1 MNDCEW
7 ARRISW
13 TVDNSS
19 AGNPFLEEEQTQQ
32 KQEEFMEAV
41 EQELVRVGEWYKDKV
56 TALEA
61 RVRQLDDE
69 EGLEG
74 EAALSGSAGAEV
86 VSALHLEAVRLTEF
100 VILNVEALR
109 KIVKKMDKQCGTSYQ
124 KVFVEKSL
132 KQSPLA
138 TKASDQPFNGE
149 RARACRRALEELVS
163 PERIQELR
171 SQAMESG
178 GVGLSTK
185 HWSLTRTLVS
195 ICCAL
200 MAFAMSQNSVP
211 LAKAQRCLGLMI
223 FTVVMWVSEA
233 APFEATA
240 MLVAPLAAALDVMD
254 GSKEDQAKKLLA
266 SVFNESLYLV
276 LSGFTMSS
284 IFSKCQLDCRAA
296 ALLQQSLGHRP
307 FLFMLAI
314 MWLGVGLSALLS
326 NVTAPLLL
334 VEVLKPLLRDM
345 PTDSRYSRALLLG
358 LAFACNVGGMM
369 TPISSPQNVASLQAL
384 RQHGRDITWSEW
396 LYLSI
401 PFCTLAVLVC
411 WLLLLVVYRFDLSES
426 EALRLQRPGS
436 PSSSKIPAVIFD
448 QEELS
453 YGKMAGLVGALATL
467 AAFAYAPAAQEVGGT
482 SSVALLF
489 VALSLGAGGIS
500 RETFNSYNW
509 HLLFLIGGGSALGL
523 AVQESGLLDLLT
535 DAVQRQLSS
544 SPWLLIVELTLV
556 IVGATTFVS
565 HTVAAL
571 VLMPLVVQ
579 LGEEAGV
586 ERIAVLLGA
595 FACSTACA
603 LPMTSFPNVNSL
615 MAADDLGKPWLSV
628 KNFLV
633 AGIPT
638 TITLAV
644 LLVTAGYLIGA
655 WALG

>member
-1 MNDCEW
+1 MVAWEKQIEERSVPEWRDKYVAYARLKRKLEQIKQPEAAGSNNNDHPLTRAAMNDSEW

-13 TVDNSS
+13 S
-19 AGNPFLEEEQTQQ
+19 AEGSTNPFLEEEQAQQ

-86 VSALHLEAVRLTEF
+86 VSTLHLEAVRLTEF

-132 KQSPLA
+132 KQSSLA
-138 TKASDQPFNGE
+138 TKSSEPFNGE

-163 PERIQELR
+163 PERLQELR

-178 GVGLSTK
+178 GVGLSK
-185 HWSLTRTLVS
+185 KPWSLSRT
-195 ICCAL
+195 AL
-200 MAFAMSQNSVP
+200 SVCFAMLTFALSQNYVP

-240 MLVAPLAAALDVMD
+240 MLVAPLAAAFDVME

-358 LAFACNVGGMM
+358 LAFACNVQLRKRWLQLWALK
-369 TPISSPQNVASLQAL
+369 SPLIL
-384 RQHGRDITWSEW
+384 R
-396 LYLSI
+396 
-401 PFCTLAVLVC
+401 
-411 WLLLLVVYRFDLSES
+411 LVV
-426 EALRLQRPGS
+426 
-436 PSSSKIPAVIFD
+436 
-448 QEELS
+448 
-453 YGKMAGLVGALATL
+453 
-467 AAFAYAPAAQEVGGT
+467 
-482 SSVALLF
+482 
-489 VALSLGAGGIS
+489 
-500 RETFNSYNW
+500 
-509 HLLFLIGGGSALGL
+509 
-523 AVQESGLLDLLT
+523 
-535 DAVQRQLSS
+535 
-544 SPWLLIVELTLV
+544 
-556 IVGATTFVS
+556 
-565 HTVAAL
+565 
-571 VLMPLVVQ
+571 
-579 LGEEAGV
+579 
-586 ERIAVLLGA
+586 
-595 FACSTACA
+595 
-603 LPMTSFPNVNSL
+603 
-615 MAADDLGKPWLSV
+615 
-628 KNFLV
+628 
-633 AGIPT
+633 
-638 TITLAV
+638 
-644 LLVTAGYLIGA
+644 
-655 WALG
+655 

>member
-1 MNDCEW
+1 MVAWEKQIEERSVPEWRDKYVAYARLKRKLEQIKQPEATGSNNNDDAFTRAAMNDCEW

-266 SVFNESLYLV
+266 SVFNIRRLKIDSKKTYCEAISS
-276 LSGFTMSS
+276 SGSQGIS
-284 IFSKCQLDCRAA
+284 ISGAQWLHHE
-296 ALLQQSLGHRP
+296 LH
-307 FLFMLAI
+307 LFQVS
-314 MWLGVGLSALLS
+314 VGLPRSCLATTILGSQALPLHAGHHVARCWTIS
-326 NVTAPLLL
+326 TAVKRHSTP
-334 VEVLKPLLRDM
+334 
-345 PTDSRYSRALLLG
+345 A
-358 LAFACNVGGMM
+358 VGG
-369 TPISSPQNVASLQAL
+369 SP
-384 RQHGRDITWSEW
+384 
-396 LYLSI
+396 
-401 PFCTLAVLVC
+401 
-411 WLLLLVVYRFDLSES
+411 
-426 EALRLQRPGS
+426 
-436 PSSSKIPAVIFD
+436 
-448 QEELS
+448 
-453 YGKMAGLVGALATL
+453 
-467 AAFAYAPAAQEVGGT
+467 
-482 SSVALLF
+482 
-489 VALSLGAGGIS
+489 
-500 RETFNSYNW
+500 
-509 HLLFLIGGGSALGL
+509 
-523 AVQESGLLDLLT
+523 
-535 DAVQRQLSS
+535 
-544 SPWLLIVELTLV
+544 
-556 IVGATTFVS
+556 
-565 HTVAAL
+565 
-571 VLMPLVVQ
+571 
-579 LGEEAGV
+579 
-586 ERIAVLLGA
+586 
-595 FACSTACA
+595 
-603 LPMTSFPNVNSL
+603 
-615 MAADDLGKPWLSV
+615 
-628 KNFLV
+628 
-633 AGIPT
+633 
-638 TITLAV
+638 
-644 LLVTAGYLIGA
+644 
-655 WALG
+655 